1 MVALSQEL
9 AAYRAPL
16 RGMDVRRL
24 AEAGSPEILYNIDV
38 SHEGVWRSRPGFRI
52 RGVKTNSRTMG
63 LHVARFNDRPYVFQI
78 TADLAGTMTLTVYST
93 VPDPTSKLFK
103 VLYFEVLTAEP
114 HTEKYYYSFL
124 QVGRFVYFSNGYGV
138 MHEVEWGGQPHLFTV
153 KSDFLETGIA
163 PDVQSYILGQLS
175 PTSFHLYYDQV
186 FTGGYLKDNPTRLS
200 NPLDPDQTE
209 VPAQLLTNTRS
220 YITVSKSHL
229 FVSEFALW
237 KSYPVEDF
245 GGMYW
250 LFQNEVVAVSS
261 IGDIVIVFTK
271 DSIYRIMGHGTPG
284 PKREWVADLSL
295 VSPRAVVD
303 VGPFLF
309 FVAQDGCHMT
319 DGRSVTKVSH
329 EMDPLW
335 FSQYKPSTTRTVQN
349 RLRKTVYPFFVN
361 RRRLRFACC
370 VNDRNRKQVMVSL
383 TSSGFYENNMFWV
396 WNYEDLINQTGTWK
410 WSIWSGKEEP
420 LWQTDI
426 VENPMVGGRNNTP
439 LAGSPSTICQA
450 TAMAVDRDPAGDTVY
465 YGTADGKIFSVD
477 GVGDSIGFHATGKYP
492 ITGGYP
498 ILIGLGRAGEVN
510 PDGRTVYTDVAI
522 RHLQSMRNQD
532 DDSSQAD
539 TQVVIRSEGVAQH
552 LIDANDEDVEGAQS
566 SPNMQFGTSEVTN
579 SVMGNAANPSMQ
591 LGDKPVGTASPLMG
605 AEYTD
610 SYSRINAPD
619 GEARTITVDIF
630 RSTEARQPNLNIS
643 EVRIYGLPKDGS
655 QRNQT

>member
-1 MVALSQEL
+1 
-9 AAYRAPL
+9 
-16 RGMDVRRL
+16 MDVRRL
-24 AEAGSPEILYNIDV
+24 AEADSPEILYNIDV

-52 RGVKTNSRTMG
+52 RAVDTASRTMG
-63 LHVARFNDRPYVFQI
+63 LHVARFNDRPYIFQI
-78 TADLAGTMTLTVYST
+78 AADTAVSATNMTLTVYST
-93 VPDPTSKLFK
+93 VPVPASQLMTVLFSQ
-103 VLYFEVLTAEP
+103 VLTAEP
-114 HTEKYYYSFL
+114 HTHKHHYSFL

-153 KSDFLETGIA
+153 NADFLETGLA
-163 PDVQSYILGQLS
+163 PDVQSYLVGQIS

-186 FTGGYLKDNPTRLS
+186 FTGGYLRDHPTRLS

-209 VPAQLLTNTRS
+209 VPAHLLTNTRS

-237 KSYPVEDF
+237 KSYPLEDF

-250 LFQNEVVAVSS
+250 FFDNEIVAVSS

-271 DSIYRIMGHGTPG
+271 DSVYRIVGHGTPG
-284 PKREWVADLSL
+284 PKREWIADLSL

-303 VGPFLF
+303 VGPFIF

-319 DGRSVTKVSH
+319 DGQSVTKVSH

-335 FSQYKPSTTRTVQN
+335 FSQYKPATTRSVQG

-361 RRRLRFACC
+361 RRRLQFACC

-396 WNYEDLINQTGTWK
+396 WNYADLINQTGSWK
-410 WSIWSGKEEP
+410 WSIWSGKEET
-420 LWQTDI
+420 LWQTPTVPVVAD
-426 VENPMVGGRNNTP
+426 PMVGGLTNGVLP
-439 LAGSPSTICQA
+439 GSPSTICQA
-450 TAMAVDRDPAGDTVY
+450 TTMAVDRDPAGDTVY

-477 GVGDSIGFHATGKYP
+477 GVGDSIGFTAGAKYP
-492 ITGGYP
+492 VTGGYP

-510 PDGRTVYTDVAI
+510 PDGRTVYTDVAV
-522 RHLQSMRNQD
+522 RHLQNRRNQD
-532 DDSSQAD
+532 DDASQAD
-539 TQVVIRSEGVAQH
+539 TQVIIRSEGVAQH
-552 LIDANDEDVEGAQS
+552 LIDANDDDIEGTQPI
-566 SPNMQFGTSEVTN
+566 PNMQFGTSEVTN
-579 SVMGNAANPSMQ
+579 SVMGNAANPSLR

-610 SYSRINAPD
+610 SYARINAPD
-619 GEARTITVDIF
+619 GEARTVTVDIF
-630 RSTEARQPNLNIS
+630 RFAEARQPNLNIS
-643 EVRIYGLPKDGS
+643 EVRLYGVPKDGS